1 MKVLISIFIGLLVP
15 GCTTVP
21 VKELTT
27 EEKKVVGEYQSKFNG
42 HTLKYVFMKNGAGAW
57 FLDGKKEQAYS
68 WAVVN
73 GEIQYEDDDDIYV
86 YSINDDLSITYIA
99 IIRDGKRDDSI
110 KFADITFKKT
120 K

>member
-1 MKVLISIFIGLLVP
+1 MYKR
-15 GCTTVP
+15 
-21 VKELTT
+21 
-27 EEKKVVGEYQSKFNG
+27 
-42 HTLKYVFMKNGAGAW
+42 
-57 FLDGKKEQAYS
+57 QAYS
-68 WAVVN
+68 WTVVN

>member
-1 MKVLISIFIGLLVP
+1 MKVLISILIGLLVL
-15 GCTTVP
+15 GCATVP
-21 VKELTT
+21 IKELTT

-73 GEIQYEDDDDIYV
+73 GELQYEDDDTYV

-99 IIRDGKRDDSI
+99 IIRGGIRDDSI